1 MGTEGTGVWKG
12 YDYGGDTGMEV
23 TRVWRGH
30 GFGKGQWYGG
40 DMIMEGTRV

>member
-12 YDYGGDTGMEV
+12 YDYGGETGLKE

-30 GFGKGQWYGG
+30 GYGR
-40 DMIMEGTRV
+40 DMGMEREQGTEGT